1 MEVNLKKRH
10 MKVYGKLVNV
20 KVKVQLL
27 GLMEAFSLAYGNVIC
42 ALMVKCVSKMEISI
56 KVHS

>member
-1 MEVNLKKRH
+1 
-10 MKVYGKLVNV
+10 MKAYGKLVNV

-56 KVHS
+56 KVRS